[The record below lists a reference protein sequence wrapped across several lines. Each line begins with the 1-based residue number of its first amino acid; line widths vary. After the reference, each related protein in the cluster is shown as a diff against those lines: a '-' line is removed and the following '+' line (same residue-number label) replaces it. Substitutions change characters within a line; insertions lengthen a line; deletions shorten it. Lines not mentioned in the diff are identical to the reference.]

1 MLARLT
7 AHLLASGLVRQSEWD
22 NLTGECL
29 WASRLPVASLR
40 ACFLALER
48 LGQEMKEQGAS
59 ERKQEELLELT
70 AMGMETLASELPPML
85 CRYEELTPEDMGKLY
100 RIMVMALALH
110 SSSSTLDNHR
120 VLNACM
126 ELALFLAAQPHGL
139 TPDEQMG
146 VWHLARDIALEL
158 SCELVAANAEPE
170 HVAFPL
176 LAFDLERPHSPPRTI
191 ETRETMPGVHGP
203 FLVLPLAG
211 VRAAIRKREAWLDRA
226 LSRRVPEERQLM
238 RLIASG
244 AEAIRMRLLSPE
256 WTTGDRRRS
265 ERHPALGTCLVRPV
279 INQAKDKEASCPSWT
294 IVNLSSTGACLESVG
309 ALSMDA
315 FAGMRWL
322 RPGSVVDIGDA
333 SGRVSCAEVAWVRLC
348 DPAGRQIGGKSRV
361 VRAGVRF
368 VEVSW
373 KGRASVDIS
382 GDGESPC
389 MPDGVHECV
398 MFDGSRAL
406 FPNES
411 SAVMPGSRARVVLD
425 DRAHHGQER
434 AFSLRVE
441 RLLPGLARGR
451 VLRR

>member
-1 MLARLT
+1 MLARLM

-22 NLTGECL
+22 NMQADCAWT
-29 WASRLPVASLR
+29 SRLPVASLR

-48 LGQEMKEQGAS
+48 LGQEMEEQGAS
-59 ERKQEELLELT
+59 ERKQEELREFS
-70 AMGMETLASELPPML
+70 AMGIETLASELPPML

-100 RIMVMALALH
+100 RLMVMALALH

-146 VWHLARDIALEL
+146 VWHLARDIALEM
-158 SCELVAANAEPE
+158 SCELVAANAAPE
-170 HVAFPL
+170 HVTFPI
-176 LAFDLERPHSPPRTI
+176 LAFDLERPHSPPRAI
-191 ETRETMPGVHGP
+191 ETREAMPDEHGP
-203 FLVLPLAG
+203 FLVLSLAG
-211 VRAAIRKREAWLDRA
+211 VRAAIRKREDWLERA
-226 LSRRVPEERQLM
+226 LARRIPEERKLM

-244 AEAIRMRLLSPE
+244 AEAVRARLLSPE
-256 WTTGDRRRS
+256 WTTGERRRS
-265 ERHPALGTCLVRPV
+265 ERHPALGTCSVRPA
-279 INQAKDKEASCPSWT
+279 INQGKDKEASCPPWT

-309 ALSMDA
+309 DVDIDT

-348 DPAGRQIGGKSRV
+348 DPAGRQIGGKPRV
-361 VRAGVRF
+361 VRVGVHF
-368 VEVSW
+368 VDVSW

-389 MPDGVHECV
+389 MPSGMHECV

-406 FPNES
+406 FPNGS
-411 SAVMPGSRARVVLD
+411 SVVMPGSRARLVLN
-425 DRAHHGQER
+425 DRVHGQER

-441 RLLPGLARGR
+441 RILPGLVRGR
-451 VLRR
+451 VMGV